1 MNYKMILE
9 YDGTSYN
16 GWQKQ
21 GNTDRTIQGKLEELL
36 KKMTGEDTEVAGSGR
51 TDAGVHALGQVANFR
66 LKEYRE
72 PGELLEEMNR
82 YLPQDIRVLEL
93 KTASERFHSRWNAL
107 RKTYVYRID
116 RGAKPSVFYRKY
128 RLAYSGPLHVERMR
142 EAADCLLGTHDF
154 KSFCANKRM
163 KKSTVRCIHDIRIEE
178 QEEVMSVYITGN
190 GFLHHMVRII
200 VGTLLEVGN
209 AQRSAASVRDVLE
222 KCDRAAAGQ
231 TAPPHGLFLLEV
243 EY

>member
-9 YDGTSYN
+9 YDGTSYK

-21 GNTDRTIQGKLEELL
+21 GNTERTIQGKLEELL
-36 KKMTGEDTEVAGSGR
+36 KKLTGEDTEVAGSGR

-72 PGELLEEMNR
+72 PEELLEEMNR

-93 KTASERFHSRWNAL
+93 KTASERFHSRLNAL

-116 RGAKPSVFYRKY
+116 RGDKPSVFYRKY
-128 RLAYSGPLHVERMR
+128 RLAYGGPLDVERMK
-142 EAADCLLGTHDF
+142 EAAACLLGTHDF

-163 KKSTVRCIHDIRIEE
+163 KKSTVRCIHEIRIEE
-178 QEEVMSVYITGN
+178 QQEVLSIYITGN

-200 VGTLLEVGN
+200 VGTLLEVG
-209 AQRSAASVRDVLE
+209 SGEKPAACVQEALDQ
-222 KCDRAAAGQ
+222 CDRAAAGQ
-231 TAPPHGLFLLEV
+231 TAPPHGLFLLKV